1 MLDEDGRI
9 CFASELMETI
19 DAFLSDYEA
28 VRGPLPSELHRC
40 LAVSYALGVMRRNI
54 DTIWDRLAEEGVFG
68 SLDPRRFFDECV
80 GECESETASLQA
92 SVEEELRRR
101 GWLSR

>member
-1 MLDEDGRI
+1 MLDEDGAI
-9 CFASELMETI
+9 CFAPELMETI

-40 LAVSYALGVMRRNI
+40 LAVSYALGVMCRNAEA
-54 DTIWDRLAEEGVFG
+54 IWNRLAEEAVFG
-68 SLDPRRFFDECV
+68 PLDPRKLFEECV
-80 GECESETASLQA
+80 GESELETANLQTN
-92 SVEEELRRR
+92 VGEELRRR